1 MLNLKR
7 LIDSRKLK
15 TGSVRAT
22 FATEPSSDAVSI
34 LSLSSMLNLDPSSL
48 NSDPNG
54 HFDNLDHDEAV
65 PVNKEI
71 GSRTLL
77 NFSIV
82 HDRRKLKF
90 KQSND

>member
-1 MLNLKR
+1 MK
-7 LIDSRKLK
+7 LI
-15 TGSVRAT
+15 V
-22 FATEPSSDAVSI
+22 
-34 LSLSSMLNLDPSSL
+34 DPPSL

-65 PVNKEI
+65 SVNKEI

-82 HDRRKLKF
+82 HERRKLKF